1 MSNKRVYLAVII
13 IRSIYA
19 GMQIISK
26 IAFNGGMSTYVFVVY
41 RQAFATLL
49 LAPIALLLER

>member
-26 IAFNGGMSTYVFVVY
+26 IAFSGGMSTYVFVVY
-41 RQAFATLL
+41 RKAFGTLL
-49 LAPIALLLER
+49 LAPISLLLER